1 MFISIGSNAHSQNA
15 SDIFKEASK
24 CTGLISDGKNF
35 GSGFFINKN
44 TFVTN
49 YHVINHLKEN
59 NIEIRAQG
67 SVFSIDQIIEVN
79 KTVDLALIR
88 VSDSSENYFRI
99 ANPLEIKVGQTVYAI
114 GNPTSI
120 DEKVFKNTFTNGII
134 NNILKDKLKGRDYML
149 DSKVILHSADLN
161 PGNSGGPLLNEKGE
175 LVGINAYI
183 RFNIEMMKFAI
194 HADELISLLDKN
206 GLSYL
211 KGNIRSNDKSDSLI
225 NKNTD
230 QGLLKT
236 LDSLITGK
244 GSLAKDSAAFLIKPL
259 DSPDNTVFYIL
270 LFFGIGGLVFAVIL
284 YSGKKNKV
292 RDLPL
297 MISSLPETLTHNRN
311 FQVSDDSALN
321 NFKISYLLYN
331 DRKIDLDD
339 SEIIAGRDSKCDI
352 SISDNNLSRFHFK
365 ISCVNSNYIITD
377 LGSKNGTFINGNKM
391 NTKTLSNGDIISAG
405 HNKILFRVS

>member
-67 SVFSIDQIIEVN
+67 SVFSIDKIIEIN

-114 GNPTSI
+114 GNPTSF

-134 NNILKDKLKGRDYML
+134 NNILKDKLKGRDYMM

-211 KGNIRSNDKSDSLI
+211 KGNISSNDKSDSLI

-230 QGLLKT
+230 QGLLKA

-270 LFFGIGGLVFAVIL
+270 LLFGIGGLVFAIIL
-284 YSGKKNKV
+284 YSGKK
-292 RDLPL
+292 
-297 MISSLPETLTHNRN
+297 
-311 FQVSDDSALN
+311 
-321 NFKISYLLYN
+321 
-331 DRKIDLDD
+331 
-339 SEIIAGRDSKCDI
+339 
-352 SISDNNLSRFHFK
+352 
-365 ISCVNSNYIITD
+365 
-377 LGSKNGTFINGNKM
+377 
-391 NTKTLSNGDIISAG
+391 TK
-405 HNKILFRVS
+405 

>member
-1 MFISIGSNAHSQNA
+1 MCISIGSNVHSQNA

-49 YHVINHLKEN
+49 FHVINHLKEN

-67 SVFSIDQIIEVN
+67 SVFSIDKIIEVN

-88 VSDSSENYFRI
+88 VTDSSENYFRI

-114 GNPTSI
+114 GNPTAF

-134 NNILKDKLKGRDYML
+134 NNILKDKLKGRDYMV

-225 NKNTD
+225 
-230 QGLLKT
+230 
-236 LDSLITGK
+236 TGK
-244 GSLAKDSAAFLIKPL
+244 GSLAKDSAAFLTKPL
-259 DSPDNTVFYIL
+259 DSPDNMVFYIL
-270 LFFGIGGLVFAVIL
+270 LLFGIGGLVFAVIL
-284 YSGKKNKV
+284 YSGKKTKV

-297 MISSLPETLTHNRN
+297 IISSLPETLTHNRN
-311 FQVSDDSALN
+311 IRMSENYSALN
-321 NFKISYLLYN
+321 NLKMSYLLYN
-331 DRKIDLDD
+331 DRKLDLGD

>member
-1 MFISIGSNAHSQNA
+1 M
-15 SDIFKEASK
+15 
-24 CTGLISDGKNF
+24 
-35 GSGFFINKN
+35 
-44 TFVTN
+44 
-49 YHVINHLKEN
+49 
-59 NIEIRAQG
+59 
-67 SVFSIDQIIEVN
+67 
-79 KTVDLALIR
+79 
-88 VSDSSENYFRI
+88 
-99 ANPLEIKVGQTVYAI
+99 
-114 GNPTSI
+114 
-120 DEKVFKNTFTNGII
+120 
-134 NNILKDKLKGRDYML
+134 
-149 DSKVILHSADLN
+149 
-161 PGNSGGPLLNEKGE
+161 
-175 LVGINAYI
+175 
-183 RFNIEMMKFAI
+183 
-194 HADELISLLDKN
+194 
-206 GLSYL
+206 
-211 KGNIRSNDKSDSLI
+211 
-225 NKNTD
+225 
-230 QGLLKT
+230 
-236 LDSLITGK
+236 
-244 GSLAKDSAAFLIKPL
+244 AKDSAAFLIKPL

-270 LFFGIGGLVFAVIL
+270 LLFGIGGLVFAIIL